1 MAQERRINASELD
14 FPQIKANLIAYMKE
28 TDTVF
33 NDYNYD
39 GSAMN
44 TIIDVLS
51 YITHINSIN
60 ANFALNETFLDTAQL
75 RSSIVSHAK
84 LLGYTPRSVNPSVA
98 YVNLKMNYDT
108 TATPLWN
115 YDDLGGSLPLVIP
128 RGSTFST
135 TIDGVPYNMFVTET
149 TSIEFDSVNG
159 WLFSNIKIEQG
170 SLKTRS
176 FTFQDNTFEQYIL
189 SDKNV
194 NTNSI
199 KVEVSASST
208 SSETDTYSLY
218 TNIVNIDEKSKI
230 YFLEET
236 REGFYE
242 IKFGDGIIGKKP
254 DNGNRIS
261 IEYSVLDNR
270 DINGTSLFS
279 FTDSL
284 EGNSD
289 GTVTV
294 VTKATGGSPAETNS
308 SIKFNAPLGF
318 VSQNRAVTPDDYKS
332 IIQNTYGNIDTLTVW
347 GGEDNVPPDYGK
359 VYISIKPLDG
369 ETLSE
374 NDKAKIIGNY
384 LKPKNIVSITP
395 ILVDPDY
402 TYIDLE
408 VFFKFNP
415 NVANIRVNA
424 LAENIRTTITN
435 YNNNILKSFGG
446 VYRSSNLLRDID
458 ATSVAI
464 LSNITRVSFHK
475 KFVPTIGEEKRYQF
489 DFNQALAKKGT
500 SYITSTEFMYNGYLC
515 ILKDYYNSETLKN
528 VIQIVD
534 LAAIVRNANIGYVD
548 EVSGTV
554 VLEGFN
560 LTSIIDTTTTK
571 LRIKTKPASS
581 DVKPMRNELL
591 TINVNEVKIIGE
603 VDTMAIGGTTAGI
616 DYTTVSN

>member
-14 FPQIKANLIAYMKE
+14 FAQIKANLIAHMKA
-28 TDTVF
+28 TNTTF

-44 TIIDVLS
+44 TLIDVLS

-60 ANFALNETFLDTAQL
+60 ANFSLNETFLDTAQL

-84 LLGYTPRSVNPSVA
+84 LLGYTPRSAAASVA
-98 YVNLKMNYDT
+98 YINLKMNYDV

-115 YDDLGGSLPLVIP
+115 HDAQGDSLPLVIP
-128 RGSTFST
+128 RGTKFTT
-135 TIDGVPYNMFVTET
+135 TIDGVPYNMFATTT
-149 TSIEFDSVNG
+149 TSIEHSSVNG

-176 FTFQDNTFEQYIL
+176 FTFQDNNFEEYIL

-199 KVEVSASST
+199 TVKVASSST
-208 SSETDTYSLY
+208 SSVSDTYSLY
-218 TNIVNIDEKSKI
+218 TNIVNIDESSKI

-254 DNGNRIS
+254 DNGNIIS
-261 IEYSVLDNR
+261 VEYSVLDDNNL
-270 DINGTSLFS
+270 NGTTVFSLA
-279 FTDSL
+279 DSL
-284 EGNSD
+284 VGNSD
-289 GTVTV
+289 GTITL
-294 VTKATGGSPAETNS
+294 VTKASGGAIRESDTA
-308 SIKFNAPLGF
+308 IKFNAPLGF
-318 VSQNRAVTPDDYKS
+318 VSQNRAVTPDDYKA

-359 VYISIKPLDG
+359 VYISIKPLDA
-369 ETLSE
+369 ETLSDT
-374 NDKAKIIGNY
+374 DKATIIGNY

-402 TYIDLE
+402 TYINLE
-408 VFFKFNP
+408 VFFKYNP
-415 NVANIRVNA
+415 NVANITVSA

-435 YNNNILKSFGG
+435 YNNSTLKTFGG
-446 VYRSSNLLRDID
+446 VFRNSNLLRDID

-464 LSNITRVSFHK
+464 LSNITRVTFHK
-475 KFVPTIGEEKRYQF
+475 EFTPTIGEEKKYQF
-489 DFNQALAKKGT
+489 DFNQALSKKGT
-500 SYITSTEFMYNGYLC
+500 SYISSTEFIYNGYSC
-515 ILKDYYNSETLKN
+515 TLKDYYDTIELKN
-528 VIQIVD
+528 IIQIID
-534 LAAIVRNANIGYVD
+534 SEGIVRKADIGYVD
-548 EVSGTV
+548 ELSGSV

-560 LTSIIDTTTTK
+560 LTSIVDTSTTK
-571 LRIKTKPASS
+571 LRIKAKPASS

-591 TINVNEVKIIGE
+591 TINVNEAKIIGE